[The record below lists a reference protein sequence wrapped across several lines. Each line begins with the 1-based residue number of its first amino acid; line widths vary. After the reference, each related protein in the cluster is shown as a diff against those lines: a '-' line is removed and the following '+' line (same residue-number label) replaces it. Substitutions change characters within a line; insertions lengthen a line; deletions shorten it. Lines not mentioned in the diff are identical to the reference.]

1 MLNGRPKLPR
11 SVEAALGAIL
21 FLLLGLG
28 VVWFAKAV
36 AGITSSAILSVLV
49 IMPAL
54 LYVILRGDLAE
65 LRGPGGWAATFKV
78 TTATVAFA
86 AQKFDV
92 VTSAQIIRKGSL
104 SELDRLTSRFD
115 RDQPVLMTVTMNEHY
130 DVHAMERYLQTL
142 TSWPRFKLVAF
153 LNEAGHFVGCA
164 SASGFYSLIQNYQ
177 LAHEFLQIV
186 QMGNE
191 QGIFRYPGILKNVI
205 KPDASNTEALTVM
218 NQHAL
223 DALAVV
229 GDDRNIKGIIERE
242 QLVSTLILSLVD
254 DATGNRQ

>member
-1 MLNGRPKLPR
+1 MSNGRSKLPR
-11 SVEAALGAIL
+11 SIEAALGATL

-36 AGITSSAILSVLV
+36 AGIASSAILSVLV

-78 TTATVAFA
+78 TTATVSFA

-92 VTSAQIIRKGSL
+92 VTGAQIIPKGSL
-104 SELDRLTSRFD
+104 SDLDRLTSRFD
-115 RDQPVLMTVTMNEHY
+115 RNEPVLMTVTMNEHY
-130 DVHAMERYLQTL
+130 DVQAMERYLQTL

-153 LNEAGHFVGCA
+153 LGETGHFVGCA
-164 SASGFYSLIQNYQ
+164 SASGFYSLIQNNQ
-177 LAHEFLQIV
+177 LAQEFLQIV

-191 QGIFRYPGILKNVI
+191 HGIFRYPGILKSVI
-205 KPDASNTEALTVM
+205 KPDATNAEALAVM
-218 NQHAL
+218 DQYAL
-223 DALAVV
+223 GALAVV
-229 GDDRNIKGIIERE
+229 DEDRHLKGIIERE
-242 QLVSTLILSLVD
+242 QLISTLILSLVN
-254 DATGNRQ
+254 DATRNRQ